1 MAERR
6 VQLNADEENKLFQE
20 AKTNNNSSTQHDH
33 DHDSGDES
41 NEESGVVQRGIPNG
55 EEPEAPNSGTFF
67 LGDIDRIFPIRY
79 EKRISFVHTGCNLT

>member
-6 VQLNADEENKLFQE
+6 VQLNADEENRLFQE
-20 AKTNNNSSTQHDH
+20 AKVNDDSNAQQDHDH

-55 EEPEAPNSGTFF
+55 EEPEAPNSGNFCRA
-67 LGDIDRIFPIRY
+67 IA
-79 EKRISFVHTGCNLT
+79 